1 VTRPQGAEDAAARWI
16 RRPRSGR
23 TGTRK
28 SREDAGAIFATG
40 LSAQEKP
47 DDFPNRPLNIVV
59 MYPAGGGMD
68 VTARTFAK
76 VAEQKMDAEIRVEN
90 RVGGGGMVGHT
101 SMAKDTDPDGYTI
114 ALVANPFLYTDII
127 LRDAPFTID
136 EFEPLVGVN
145 FDPVVL
151 TVNANSEIG
160 DMSMDEILEHGKTDT
175 LQAGINPNSV
185 FQFVMEFVQST
196 KDVEF
201 NFIPFDGG
209 KAGVVSLLAGDI
221 DITTAFYSEIAQYV
235 ESGDLRAVAVSGDN
249 RHPLMPDVP
258 TLMELGVPVGG
269 QAWGVSRLF
278 TLPPGTP
285 EDRRAWLA
293 AEFLAAM
300 DTPEMA
306 EAFKEAG
313 LLLQPVPEAETKEQF
328 VESFTALKDFLVETG
343 RIEQ

>member
-1 VTRPQGAEDAAARWI
+1 MIPKFSQNLATAVAFVGA
-16 RRPRSGR
+16 
-23 TGTRK
+23 T
-28 SREDAGAIFATG
+28 FATG
-40 LSAQEKP
+40 LFAQEKP
-47 DDFPNRPLNIVV
+47 DDFPQRPLNIVV
-59 MYPAGGGMD
+59 MYGAGGGMD

-76 VAEQKMDAEIRVEN
+76 VAEEQMGVEMRVEN

-114 ALVANPFLYTDII
+114 ALIANPFLYTDII
-127 LRDAPFTID
+127 LRDAPFTIE
-136 EFEPLVGVN
+136 EFDPLVGVN

-151 TVNANSEIG
+151 TVNTKSEIG
-160 DMSMDEILEHGKTDT
+160 DKSMDEILEYANENKI
-175 LQAGINPNSV
+175 QAGINPNSV
-185 FQFVMEFVQST
+185 FQFVMEFVQNA

-221 DITTAFYSEIAQYV
+221 DMTAAFYSEIAQYV
-235 ESGDLRAVAVSGDN
+235 ESGDLRAVAISGDN

-278 TLPPGTP
+278 TLPPETP

-293 AEFLAAM
+293 AEFLKAM
-300 DTPEMA
+300 DSPEME
-306 EAFKEAG
+306 EAFTNAG
-313 LLLQPVPEAETKEQF
+313 LLLQPVPEAETQEQF
-328 VESFTALKDFLVETG
+328 GTAYEALNDFLVETG
-343 RIEQ
+343 RVTE